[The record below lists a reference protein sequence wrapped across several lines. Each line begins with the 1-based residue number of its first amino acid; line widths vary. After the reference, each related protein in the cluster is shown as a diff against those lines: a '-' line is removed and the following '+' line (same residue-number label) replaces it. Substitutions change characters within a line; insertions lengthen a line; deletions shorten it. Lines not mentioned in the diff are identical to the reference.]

1 METRYRL
8 SKLSVFQSFQESNGL
23 LQVMEIRAKQ
33 AFHVYLI

>member
-23 LQVMEIRAKQ
+23 LQVMEIRAEQ
-33 AFHVYLI
+33 AFHVSLI